1 MKEPS
6 RNLQKEQS
14 IRCKVQLEHSQI
26 SQKDTSR
33 DLRDGGVKTRWRL
46 SNEGRNW
53 LGQVGAG
60 GGGQNRSGRGGVKSG
75 CTADSAQ
82 NKPSWW
88 KTQASRSLL
97 NDLGSPWGS
106 GWCEERAWSDELH
119 QPNASLLLLPY
130 FTLSQLPWLTQRKK
144 KNPQIQQSHPMVPFW
159 VTNSDILNHARGI
172 YMKMSCFIF
181 KYISNY
187 VISKSYMVIAGNEE
201 NANEENEET
210 RISLKYTTC
219 IYVLL
224 I

>member
-144 KNPQIQQSHPMVPFW
+144 KIPKYSSHIQWYPSESPILISWTMPGAFIWKWVALFLNTFRIMLFPSHTWLLQEMRKMQTRKMKKQESASNIPLV
-159 VTNSDILNHARGI
+159 
-172 YMKMSCFIF
+172 YMYC
-181 KYISNY
+181 
-187 VISKSYMVIAGNEE
+187 
-201 NANEENEET
+201 
-210 RISLKYTTC
+210 
-219 IYVLL
+219 
-224 I
+224 